1 MDINLLELSLQN
13 QMTEEGSDEMEI
25 RRIESFSPELEKLN
39 QEQNFK
45 INYDL

>member
-13 QMTEEGSDEMEI
+13 HMTEGSDELDMK
-25 RRIESFSPELEKLN
+25 RIESFSPELEKLN
-39 QEQNFK
+39 HEQNFK